1 MVTHCKLQNIID
13 EIHSEYTSATQH
25 MEKTKDPYWR
35 GRKDMA
41 KRTLNQLSK
50 LLYETEGEIYV

>member
-13 EIHSEYTSATQH
+13 EIHSEYTSATQN
-25 MEKTKDPYWR
+25 MKKTEDPYWR

-41 KRTLNQLSK
+41 KRILNQLSG
-50 LLYETEGEIYV
+50 LLYETEGETYT